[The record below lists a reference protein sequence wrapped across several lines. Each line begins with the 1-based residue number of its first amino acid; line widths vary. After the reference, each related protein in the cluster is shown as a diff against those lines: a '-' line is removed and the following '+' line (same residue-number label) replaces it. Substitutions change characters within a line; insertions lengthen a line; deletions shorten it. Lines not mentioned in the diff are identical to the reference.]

1 MTKESYYQKLLNK
14 KVKTIVFFEE
24 VAIKLKN
31 VTRKS

>member
-14 KVKTIVFFEE
+14 KVKTIVFLEE
-24 VAIKLKN
+24 VAIKFKN